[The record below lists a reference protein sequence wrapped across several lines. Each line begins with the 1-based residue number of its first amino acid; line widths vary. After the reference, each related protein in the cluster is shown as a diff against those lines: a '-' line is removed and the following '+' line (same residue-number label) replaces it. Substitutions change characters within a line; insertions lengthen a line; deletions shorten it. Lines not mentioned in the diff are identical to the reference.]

1 MPSALRSPGRPI
13 RTSFMKRTGARFI
26 TYISEITMY
35 KSFLSRV
42 FPVRSRLPLSLL
54 HLAACIVDR
63 VCRIIGRRK
72 QTGVA
77 V

>member
-26 TYISEITMY
+26 TYISEITGSMY

-42 FPVRSRLPLSLL
+42 FPVRSRLSLL